1 MRNTLRPGSSQRGL
15 LCNGMSGFLFRCLPW
30 FAFAID
36 WVVSPVWRT
45 VLWTASLGVMGHC
58 VCSTL
63 PDAAASTAASL
74 ARFSSLVLL
83 LPLDTVLDFCRL
95 DRPDG
100 NGFAP

>member
-1 MRNTLRPGSSQRGL
+1 MQRDERLPFLVFSVVCVRFWLGFIARLENRFMYRVLGSWGHYV
-15 LCNGMSGFLFRCLPW
+15 CL
-30 FAFAID
+30 
-36 WVVSPVWRT
+36 
-45 VLWTASLGVMGHC
+45 
-58 VCSTL
+58 TL

-95 DRPDG
+95 DRSDG

>member
-1 MRNTLRPGSSQRGL
+1 
-15 LCNGMSGFLFRCLPW
+15 
-30 FAFAID
+30 
-36 WVVSPVWRT
+36 VSWEHY
-45 VLWTASLGVMGHC
+45 A
-58 VCSTL
+58 CSTL

-74 ARFSSLVLL
+74 VRFSSWVLL